1 MTRVK
6 RRRYSGGITL
16 VILSIRQYST
26 IFFTLLLVGRRRTGS
41 DSIGPR
47 AALSGP
53 RAAGWRSDGWDGPA
67 VQHIVG
73 AADEGGAV
81 GRQESDQFG
90 HLLRPAGPPNRYA
103 AQHVDD
109 LLARRRF
116 ARAGVADDVGDHAL
130 GAGRLDEAG
139 RDHGHAHAV
148 GRDGLG

>member
-26 IFFTLLLVGRRRTGS
+26 IFSRFSSLVEDGRGS
-41 DSIGPR
+41 DSMDRR
-47 AALSGP
+47 AALSAL

-73 AADEGGAV
+73 AADEGGAL

-90 HLLRPAGPPNRYA
+90 DLLRPAGPADRDA
-103 AQHVDD
+103 AHNI
-109 LLARRRF
+109 
-116 ARAGVADDVGDHAL
+116 H
-130 GAGRLDEAG
+130 
-139 RDHGHAHAV
+139 
-148 GRDGLG
+148 